1 MCVCLCVCV
10 FVCVCVY
17 AVTRLSQHIDRIPEC
32 VVAGRALYCSYC
44 YQLILVYLC
53 MYIHSCNAWYH
64 ETVHASHMNII
75 ALLLVKA
82 ATGLIGGDLSHELHV
97 VADIGEDT
105 VVSCPE

>member
-1 MCVCLCVCV
+1 MCLCVCV
-10 FVCVCVY
+10 CVCVV
-17 AVTRLSQHIDRIPEC
+17 ARLSQHIYRILEC

-44 YQLILVYLC
+44 YQLVLVYLR
-53 MYIHSCNAWYH
+53 MYILIRNAWYH
-64 ETVHASHMNII
+64 KTVHASHMNII
-75 ALLLVKA
+75 TLLSVKA